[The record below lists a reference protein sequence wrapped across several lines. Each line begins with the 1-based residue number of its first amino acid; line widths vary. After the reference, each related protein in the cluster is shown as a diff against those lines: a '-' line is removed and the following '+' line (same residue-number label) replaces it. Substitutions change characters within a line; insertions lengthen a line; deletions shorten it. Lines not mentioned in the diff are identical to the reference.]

1 MRLNCPYCGTRSV
14 NEFVPLGSASPK
26 RPTLA
31 EPIER
36 WIDYVYFRDN
46 IAGEHDEYFYHAMGC
61 RSWLIVTRN
70 TVTHE
75 IFGTKIAREVAA

>member
-14 NEFVPLGSASPK
+14 NEFVSNGSAAPK

-31 EPIER
+31 EPIEQ

-46 IAGEHDEYFYHAMGC
+46 TAGVHQEWFYHAMGC
-61 RSWLIVTRN
+61 RGWLIVTRN
-70 TVTHE
+70 TVTHD
-75 IFGTKIAREVAA
+75 ILDVKAAREVAA